1 MMRPSRSGEEGA
13 GPWATCD
20 DMNIL
25 VTGAGGF
32 LGQSVVAT
40 LLSRN
45 HHIRAVVRSSPA
57 SSKWPGTIE
66 ICRCDLAKDDL
77 TAVLAGVDAV
87 IHLAGH
93 SSAVDGL
100 DAAVLGTARLCEAI
114 LASQV
119 KRVCHVS
126 SLAVYDW
133 SGADNILDE
142 QCPLAEI
149 ATAPSDYAR
158 SKLRQEELVRGLDG
172 SKLVVTIVRPGFI
185 WGHTRLWVDG
195 VGRRLPRAYLLVA
208 PEASVPLTHVDN
220 CADAVVS
227 AALEGEGTFNIVDG
241 PSVSRRQYLQAY
253 VAGSGAS
260 GIVIP
265 ISYQTGLSLVT
276 SLRKVFRRVFNVR
289 RLPSLL
295 DPIRFEGQFKPIVVS
310 ADKIHHELGW
320 TPPLDFALAANRSF
334 GGRL

>member
-1 MMRPSRSGEEGA
+1 
-13 GPWATCD
+13 
-20 DMNIL
+20 MNIL
-25 VTGAGGF
+25 VTGASGF

-40 LLSRN
+40 LLSRS
-45 HHIRAVVRSSPA
+45 HRVRAAVRSIPA
-57 SSKWPGTIE
+57 PSKWPGTIE
-66 ICRCDLAKDDL
+66 ICGCDLAKDGL
-77 TAVLAGVDAV
+77 TAVLAGVDVV

-114 LASQV
+114 SASQV

-142 QCPLAEI
+142 QCPLAKI
-149 ATAPSDYAR
+149 ATAPTDYAR
-158 SKLRQEELVRGLDG
+158 SKLRQEELVRALDG
-172 SKLVVTIVRPGFI
+172 SERVVTVVRPGFI
-185 WGHTRLWVDG
+185 WGPTRLWVDG

-227 AALEGEGTFNIVDG
+227 AALEGEGTFNIVDA

-253 VAGSGAS
+253 VAGTGAS

-265 ISYQTGLSLVT
+265 ITYQTGLRLVT
-276 SLRKVFRRVFNVR
+276 SLQKVFKGMLKTK
-289 RLPSLL
+289 RLPSLV
-295 DPIRFEGQFKPIVVS
+295 DPIRFEGQFKPVVVS
-310 ADKIHHELGW
+310 ADKIHRELGW
-320 TPPLDFALAANRSF
+320 TPPMGFASAANRSF
-334 GGRL
+334 GGSL

>member
-1 MMRPSRSGEEGA
+1 
-13 GPWATCD
+13 
-20 DMNIL
+20 MNIL

-40 LLSRN
+40 LLSSDHRV
-45 HHIRAVVRSSPA
+45 RAVVRSTPA
-57 SSKWPGTIE
+57 PSKWPGTIE

-77 TAVLAGVDAV
+77 TSVLAGVNAV

-93 SSAVDGL
+93 SSALDGL

-114 LASQV
+114 SASQV

-133 SGADNILDE
+133 SGVDNVLDE

-149 ATAPSDYAR
+149 ATAPTDYAK
-158 SKLRQEELVRGLDG
+158 SKLRQEELVRRLDG
-172 SKLVVTIVRPGFI
+172 SRLIVTIVRPGFI

-241 PSVSRRQYLQAY
+241 PLISRRQYLQAY

-276 SLRKVFRRVFNVR
+276 SLRKVFRGMLNIK
-289 RLPSLL
+289 RLPSML

-310 ADKIHHELGW
+310 ADRIRRELGW
-320 TPPLDFALAANRSF
+320 TPPLGFASAANRSF
-334 GGRL
+334 VSRV

>member
-1 MMRPSRSGEEGA
+1 
-13 GPWATCD
+13 
-20 DMNIL
+20 MNIL

-32 LGQSVVAT
+32 LGRSVVAT

-45 HHIRAVVRSSPA
+45 HRVRAVVRSIPEP
-57 SSKWPGTIE
+57 SKWPRPVE
-66 ICRCDLAKDDL
+66 ICRCDLANDDL
-77 TAVLAGVDAV
+77 TAILAGVDAV

-100 DAAVLGTARLCEAI
+100 DAAVRGTARLCEA
-114 LASQV
+114 LSASQV

-133 SGADNILDE
+133 SGVDKVLDE
-142 QCPLAEI
+142 QCPLAGI
-149 ATAPSDYAR
+149 ATAPTDYAR
-158 SKLRQEELVRGLDG
+158 SKLRQEEFVKGLEG
-172 SKLVVTIVRPGFI
+172 SKPIVTIVRPGFI
-185 WGHTRLWVDG
+185 WGRTRLWVDG

-220 CADAVVS
+220 CADAVVT
-227 AALEGEGTFNIVDG
+227 AALEGEGTFNIVDE
-241 PSVSRRQYLQAY
+241 PSISRRQYLQAY

-260 GIVIP
+260 GVVIP
-265 ISYQTGLSLVT
+265 MSYQTGLRLVT
-276 SLRKVFRRVFNVR
+276 SLRKVFKGMLKVK

-310 ADKIHHELGW
+310 ADRIRHELGW
-320 TPPLDFALAANRSF
+320 TPPLGFASAADRSF
-334 GGRL
+334 ASRP